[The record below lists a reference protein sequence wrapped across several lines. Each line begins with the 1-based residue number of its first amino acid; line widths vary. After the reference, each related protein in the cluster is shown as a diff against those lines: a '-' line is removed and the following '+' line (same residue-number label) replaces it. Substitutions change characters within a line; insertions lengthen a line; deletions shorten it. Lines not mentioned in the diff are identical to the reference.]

1 MGDIDFEEQLELER
15 LDREK
20 KQKEAEGPPSV
31 KVDEDGTTYEWDPEK
46 KAWFPKVGLTTVT
59 WVFSLLLY

>member
-20 KQKEAEGPPSV
+20 KEKEQEGPPGV
-31 KVDEDGTTYEWDPEK
+31 KTDPDGTTYEWDPEK
-46 KAWFPKVGLTTVT
+46 KAWFPKVCSAGNM
-59 WVFSLLLY
+59 